1 MKKYTHAKK
10 RKIHEEATVTVKNVF
25 FDAVFQENWLIYK
38 KKSTEIK
45 TGRDET
51 NRTVNDACR

>member
-10 RKIHEEATVTVKNVF
+10 RKIHEEAPVKNVF